1 MQVAEFSGV
10 WGGIF
15 HLRRTLIE
23 ATSLHSAMA
32 LRTRTATIAT
42 PTEAEI
48 QPMMLTK
55 ITHACSVSPHWSRP
69 NANPINPPQ
78 MLATITAEKAKDRA
92 NTEGRALG
100 TSKLCGR

>member
-1 MQVAEFSGV
+1 
-10 WGGIF
+10 
-15 HLRRTLIE
+15 
-23 ATSLHSAMA
+23 
-32 LRTRTATIAT
+32 
-42 PTEAEI
+42 
-48 QPMMLTK
+48 MLTK